1 MDKPSLDGPDLP
13 RRRCQA
19 IGTGGKPCG
28 MAPIKGGEWCF
39 QHDPSRAVER
49 TEARRK
55 GGQRGNRARSGPVGE
70 PVPLRTVDQI
80 MTVLEQAAG
89 DAMQLDNS
97 AERCRV
103 LTSLAG
109 QALKALEV
117 GELEARLEA
126 LEQRANLGRAA

>member
-1 MDKPSLDGPDLP
+1 MGQTCPGGGAKPSGRAGSPAVW
-13 RRRCQA
+13 RRSRAGSGASSTTQA
-19 IGTGGKPCG
+19 APWSGRRLGGKAASG
-28 MAPIKGGEWCF
+28 A
-39 QHDPSRAVER
+39 A
-49 TEARRK
+49 A
-55 GGQRGNRARSGPVGE
+55 ARSGPVGE
-70 PVPLRTVDQI
+70 PVRLRTVDEI
-80 MTVLEQAAG
+80 LAVLEQAAG

-103 LTSLAG
+103 LTSFAG